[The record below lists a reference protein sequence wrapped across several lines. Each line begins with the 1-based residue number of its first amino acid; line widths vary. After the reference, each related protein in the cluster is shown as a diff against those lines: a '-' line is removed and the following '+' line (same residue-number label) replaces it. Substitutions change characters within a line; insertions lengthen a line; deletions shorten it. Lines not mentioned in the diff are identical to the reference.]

1 MTELYIETE
10 RGKAMSYK
18 AQTIIETIKGINQ
31 TYYLPSIQRKFV
43 WDVDQIEN
51 LFDSLMQGYPIGTFL
66 FWSVE
71 KGGDPSHI
79 DEYTFYEFI
88 NNYDEKNTLEFMQ
101 TKVEKPSVKERIV
114 AVLDGQQR
122 LSSLYC
128 ALRGSY
134 AYKTGKKI
142 SPNDPYPK
150 RELYLNLLYHSEKEN
165 DNKYG
170 FKFIT
175 APEAVQRDQDNYWLK
190 VKDVIGW
197 SSSPNGRNIVKH
209 KAKGIIREI
218 QNSGLVD
225 LTTDQY
231 DEIES
236 CIEVLWERIVTEP
249 LITYFDIEKEALDD
263 ILDIFVRVNSAGT
276 PLSKSDL
283 VFSTIVANWE
293 DGREKIEALLENLN
307 SKGERFK
314 FDKDFVITMC
324 LALMDLPQK
333 FKVDIFTKD
342 NVAKVSCAWDE
353 ITSAID
359 DSVELLVDFGFCHD
373 NFTAYYIIIPVT
385 YYLFKSGKRVNQL
398 TDSDRETIRKFL
410 ITGMIKKI
418 FSASVEGVLASMLSR
433 LKQTNING
441 EIELRCKD
449 HFDFDALKHIEFQ
462 EKTLKME
469 ETDIDDVLNL
479 KKGSLTFMV
488 LSLLY
493 PELKLG
499 EIKWHQDHIHPQY
512 GFEKKRLIKYFAERG
527 MLIDDATAKEWA
539 RKANTLVNLQL
550 LTGKQNQEK
559 SKTPLVKWLSDKYP
573 ENDKLQKYCDE
584 HFIDTDIG
592 FELENFDTYYARRKA
607 NMKKQLMKIFNV
619 PVISVEETRVLEEQ
633 RSEEESIINPE
644 GKTIA
649 EAALSVVMNHPEG
662 LTCKQ
667 IYDEIIANNL
677 YEFKAENPE
686 GVLRIEIRRRCQ
698 NVEISKSYEIKW
710 FRIVKEEAGETYYGI
725 TFSD

>member
-1 MTELYIETE
+1 
-10 RGKAMSYK
+10 MSYK
-18 AQTIIETIKGINQ
+18 AQTIIKTIKGINQ

-43 WDVDQIEN
+43 WDVHQIEN

-88 NNYDEKNTLEFMQ
+88 NNYNEKNALEFVQ

-122 LSSLYC
+122 LSSLFC
-128 ALRGSY
+128 ALQGSY
-134 AYKTGKKI
+134 AFKTNKRI

-150 RELYLNLLYHSEKEN
+150 RELYLNLLYQCKNEM
-165 DNKYG
+165 DNK
-170 FKFIT
+170 FQFRFIT
-175 APEAVQRDQDNYWLK
+175 STEASVKNEEQYWLK
-190 VKDVIGW
+190 VKDVIAW
-197 SSSPNGRNIVKH
+197 SSSASGRSEIKK
-209 KAKGIIREI
+209 KAKGIVREIRENNYESI
-218 QNSGLVD
+218 TED
-225 LTTDQY
+225 RY
-231 DEIES
+231 DDIES
-236 CIEVLWERIVTEP
+236 CIELLWEKLVTEE
-249 LITYFDIEKEALDD
+249 LITYFEIQKESLDD

-293 DGREKIEALLENLN
+293 DGREKIENLLESLN
-307 SKGERFK
+307 SKGERFR
-314 FDKDFVITMC
+314 FDKDFVITLC

-333 FKVDIFTKD
+333 FQVKIFTRA
-342 NVAKVSCAWDE
+342 NVKKVSDSWDD
-353 ITSAID
+353 ITNAIS
-359 DSVELLVDFGFCHD
+359 DSVDLLVDYGFCHD

-385 YYLFKSGKRVNQL
+385 YYLYKSKKRLADL
-398 TDSDRETIRKFL
+398 TDKDKQTMRMFL
-410 ITGMIKKI
+410 ITGMVKKI
-418 FSASVEGVLASMLSR
+418 FSASVESGLTNILNKLR
-433 LKQTNING
+433 QTNLNG
-441 EIELRCKD
+441 EIELACKD
-449 HFDFDALKHIEFQ
+449 YFDFDSLKVLEFQ
-462 EKTLKME
+462 EKTLRIE
-469 ETDIDDVLNL
+469 EGDLEEILSF
-479 KKGSLTFMV
+479 KKGPLTFMI

-512 GFEKKRLIKYFAERG
+512 AFERKRLIKYFAEKG
-527 MLIDDATAKEWA
+527 LKLDENTLKEWIT
-539 RKANTLVNLQL
+539 KSNTLVNLQL

-559 SKTPLVKWLSDKYP
+559 SKMPLAKWI
-573 ENDKLQKYCDE
+573 ENQFEDDEKRNRYCEE
-584 HFIDTDIG
+584 HYIDVSAG
-592 FELENFDTYYARRKA
+592 FELENFDAYYAKRKA
-607 NMKKQLMKIFNV
+607 NLRKQLLKIFNIPIV
-619 PVISVEETRVLEEQ
+619 SVEENRILEEQ
-633 RSEEESIINPE
+633 RSEEESVITPE

-649 EAALSVVMNHPEG
+649 EAALSVVINHPEG

-677 YEFKAENPE
+677 YAFKAENPE

-698 NVEISKSYEIKW
+698 NVEISKSYETKW
-710 FRIVKEEAGETYYGI
+710 FRIVKEEDGETYYGI

>member
-1 MTELYIETE
+1 
-10 RGKAMSYK
+10 MSYK

-43 WDVDQIEN
+43 WDVEQIEK
-51 LFDSLMQGYPIGTFL
+51 LFDSLMQDYPIGTFL

-88 NNYDEKNTLEFMQ
+88 SNYDEKNTLEFMQ
-101 TKVEKPSVKERIV
+101 TKVEKPSVKDKIV

-150 RELYLNLLYHSEKEN
+150 RELYINLLYQSKKEIE
-165 DNKYG
+165 NKYG

-175 APEAVQRDQDNYWLK
+175 AAEAVQRDQEHYWLK
-190 VKDVIGW
+190 VKDVLLW
-197 SSSPNGRNIVKH
+197 SSSPSGRNIVKQ

-249 LITYFDIEKEALDD
+249 LITYFDIEKESLDD

-293 DGREKIEALLENLN
+293 DGREKIETLLENLN

-342 NVAKVSCAWDE
+342 NVTKVSQSWDE
-353 ITSAID
+353 ITSAIN
-359 DSVELLVDFGFCHD
+359 DSVDLLVDFGFCHD

-385 YYLFKSGKRVNQL
+385 YYLFKSGKHAEQL
-398 TDSDRETIRKFL
+398 TDSDKETIRKFL

-418 FSASVEGVLASMLSR
+418 FSASVEGVLTSILSR
-433 LKQTNING
+433 LKQTNLDG

-469 ETDIDDVLNL
+469 EADIDDILNL
-479 KKGSLTFMV
+479 KKGPLTFMV

-499 EIKWHQDHIHPQY
+499 EVKWHQDHIHPQY

-527 MLIDDATAKEWA
+527 MLIDDVTAKEWA

-559 SKTPLVKWLSDKYP
+559 SKTPLTKWIFDQHPEDDKR
-573 ENDKLQKYCDE
+573 QKYCEE
-584 HFIDTDIG
+584 HFVDTEIG
-592 FELENFDTYYARRKA
+592 FELENFDAYYAKRAEHLK
-607 NMKKQLMKIFNV
+607 NKLIEIFGV
-619 PVISVEETRVLEEQ
+619 QIMTAEDSKMIEEQ
-633 RSEEESIINPE
+633 KNEDESVITPD

-649 EAALSVVMNHPEG
+649 EAALTVLLNCPDG

-667 IYDEIIANNL
+667 IYDSIIDQNL
-677 YEFKAENPE
+677 YEFKAANPE
-686 GVLRIEIRRRCQ
+686 SVLRIEIRRRCQ
-698 NVEISKSYEIKW
+698 NVDIAKSYETKW
-710 FRIVKEEAGETYYGI
+710 FRIVKEEDGECYYGI

>member
-1 MTELYIETE
+1 
-10 RGKAMSYK
+10 MSYK

-43 WDVDQIEN
+43 WDVHQIEN

-88 NNYDEKNTLEFMQ
+88 NNYNEKNALEFMQ

-122 LSSLYC
+122 LSSLFC
-128 ALRGSY
+128 ALQGSY
-134 AYKTGKKI
+134 AFKTNKRI

-150 RELYLNLLYHSEKEN
+150 RELYLNLLYQCKNEM
-165 DNKYG
+165 DNKYQ
-170 FKFIT
+170 FRFIT
-175 APEAVQRDQDNYWLK
+175 STEASVKNEELYWLK
-190 VKDVIGW
+190 VKDVIAW
-197 SSSPNGRNIVKH
+197 SSSANGRSEIKK
-209 KAKGIIREI
+209 KAKSIVREIREKGYE
-218 QNSGLVD
+218 S
-225 LTTDQY
+225 LTEERY
-231 DEIES
+231 DDIES
-236 CIEVLWERIVTEP
+236 CIELLWEKLVTED
-249 LITYFDIEKEALDD
+249 LITYFEIQKESLDD

-293 DGREKIEALLENLN
+293 DGREKIENLLERLN
-307 SKGERFK
+307 SKGERFR
-314 FDKDFVITMC
+314 FDKDFVITLC

-333 FKVDIFTKD
+333 FQVKIFTRA
-342 NVAKVSCAWDE
+342 NVNKVSDSWDD
-353 ITSAID
+353 ITNAISD
-359 DSVELLVDFGFCHD
+359 CVDLLVDYGFCHD
-373 NFTAYYIIIPVT
+373 NFTAYYIIIPVA
-385 YYLFKSGKRVNQL
+385 YYLYKSKKRLSDL
-398 TDSDRETIRKFL
+398 TTDDKHTIRMFL
-410 ITGMIKKI
+410 ITGMVKKI
-418 FSASVEGVLASMLSR
+418 FSASVESGLANILNK
-433 LKQTNING
+433 LKQTNLDG
-441 EIELRCKD
+441 KFELACKD
-449 HFDFDALKHIEFQ
+449 HFDFDSLKVLEFQ
-462 EKTLKME
+462 EKTLRIE
-469 ETDIDDVLNL
+469 ENDIEEILNF
-479 KKGSLTFMV
+479 KKGPLTFMI

-512 GFEKKRLIKYFAERG
+512 AFERKRLIKYFAEKG
-527 MLIDDATAKEWA
+527 LQLDENTLKEWMA
-539 RKANTLVNLQL
+539 RSNTLVNLQL

-559 SKTPLVKWLSDKYP
+559 SKTSLAKWIETQFGDEDKR
-573 ENDKLQKYCDE
+573 NRYCE
-584 HFIDTDIG
+584 EQYIDVAAG
-592 FELENFDTYYARRKA
+592 FELENFDAYYTRRRA

-619 PVISVEETRVLEEQ
+619 PIVSAEETRALEEQ
-633 RSEEESIINPE
+633 RSEGESIITPD

-649 EAALSVVMNHPEG
+649 EAALSIVMDHPEG

-667 IYDEIIANNL
+667 IYDEITAKNL

-686 GVLRIEIRRRCQ
+686 SVLRIEIRRRCQ
-698 NVEISKSYEIKW
+698 NVEISKSYETKW
-710 FRIVKEEAGETYYGI
+710 FRILKEEDGETYYGI

>member
-1 MTELYIETE
+1 
-10 RGKAMSYK
+10 MSYK
-18 AQTIIETIKGINQ
+18 AQTIIKTIKGINQ

-43 WDVDQIEN
+43 WDVHQIEN

-88 NNYDEKNTLEFMQ
+88 NNYNEKNALEFVQ

-122 LSSLYC
+122 LSSLFC
-128 ALRGSY
+128 ALQGSY
-134 AYKTGKKI
+134 AFKTNKRI

-150 RELYLNLLYHSEKEN
+150 RELYLNLLYQCKNEM
-165 DNKYG
+165 DNKYQ
-170 FKFIT
+170 FRFIT
-175 APEAVQRDQDNYWLK
+175 STEASVKNEEQYWLK
-190 VKDVIGW
+190 VKDVIAW
-197 SSSPNGRNIVKH
+197 SSSASGRSEIKK
-209 KAKGIIREI
+209 KAKGIVREI
-218 QNSGLVD
+218 RGNDYESITED
-225 LTTDQY
+225 RY
-231 DEIES
+231 DDIES
-236 CIEVLWERIVTEP
+236 CIELLWEKLVTEE
-249 LITYFDIEKEALDD
+249 LITYYEIQKESLDD

-293 DGREKIEALLENLN
+293 DGREKIENLLESLN
-307 SKGERFK
+307 SKGERFR
-314 FDKDFVITMC
+314 FDKDFVITLC

-333 FKVDIFTKD
+333 FQVKIFTRA
-342 NVAKVSCAWDE
+342 NVKKVSDSWDD
-353 ITSAID
+353 ITNAIS
-359 DSVELLVDFGFCHD
+359 DSVDLLVDYGFCHD

-385 YYLFKSGKRVNQL
+385 YYLYKSKKRLADL
-398 TDSDRETIRKFL
+398 TDKDKQTMRMFL
-410 ITGMIKKI
+410 ITGMVKKI
-418 FSASVEGVLASMLSR
+418 FSASVESGLTNILNKLR
-433 LKQTNING
+433 QTNLNG
-441 EIELRCKD
+441 EIELACKD
-449 HFDFDALKHIEFQ
+449 HFDFDSLKVLEFQ
-462 EKTLKME
+462 EKTLRIE
-469 ETDIDDVLNL
+469 EGDLEEILSF
-479 KKGSLTFMV
+479 KKGPLTFMI

-512 GFEKKRLIKYFAERG
+512 AFERKRLNKYFAEKG
-527 MLIDDATAKEWA
+527 LKLDENTLKEWIT
-539 RKANTLVNLQL
+539 KSNTLVNLQL

-559 SKTPLVKWLSDKYP
+559 SKTPLTKWIENQFEDDDKR
-573 ENDKLQKYCDE
+573 NRYCEE
-584 HFIDTDIG
+584 HYIDVSAG
-592 FELENFDTYYARRKA
+592 FELENFDAYYAKRKA
-607 NMKKQLMKIFNV
+607 NLRKQLLKIFNV
-619 PVISVEETRVLEEQ
+619 PIVSVEENRVLEEQ
-633 RSEEESIINPE
+633 RSEEESVITPE

-649 EAALSVVMNHPEG
+649 ETALSVVMNHPEG

-677 YEFKAENPE
+677 YVFKAENPE

-698 NVEISKSYEIKW
+698 NVEISKSYETKW
-710 FRIVKEEAGETYYGI
+710 FRIVKEEDGETYYGI